1 MMIIY
6 ATTAVLHDLSRLQDD
21 DARLDVVSKRRI
33 RYVRRRPQLCTR
45 QARSSPNEL
54 FSGEETSSPRRR
66 RSGEVWPLLGKTIE
80 PGRLPPHLTP
90 TERASSSDSP
100 WIGLNEHRLE
110 RLKAAVSPSNIWS
123 SPLAEFP
130 TGSTTSVISLVCLS
144 I

>member
-45 QARSSPNEL
+45 QARSKSERAVLGRRNEQSPKK
-54 FSGEETSSPRRR
+54 TVW
-66 RSGEVWPLLGKTIE
+66 EVWPLLGKTIE

-90 TERASSSDSP
+90 TERSSSSDSP
-100 WIGLNEHRLE
+100 WIGLM
-110 RLKAAVSPSNIWS
+110 NIGS
-123 SPLAEFP
+123 S
-130 TGSTTSVISLVCLS
+130 V
-144 I
+144 